1 MARLS
6 KIFCQRCMAANELG
20 QELCA
25 RCGTRLMLVVEPST
39 SRFEGGDVSGGI
51 EEHILERITV
61 IENSLS
67 RLVDKLGQLAD
78 LMLRQSRTAY
88 LDHALLDTL
97 VDVLNE
103 AGVIRRRAVEAAWRE
118 RYRREKPA
126 GTDPDREEVCERIV
140 ALYEG
145 EERELFTRLAREGF
159 ADVDAGKIADGLR
172 KLERAAALAPS
183 NAPLNTYLGVYYFGK
198 GKTALSRDYL
208 SRAFV
213 ADPENERVR
222 LLLGLSCGD
231 EGEPERAR
239 ALLSEAV
246 RRGGHSFAAHTAL
259 GRLAAAEADWKTA
272 LSEFKRALA
281 ARPGPEA
288 HYLLGLAQYQLGRD
302 RAALRHL
309 RKAVGLDAGYGA
321 ALYLLGLVYERLGER
336 ARARASFDAA
346 RAAGAGAGAR
356 RGAAARRSP
365 ARGAGEPPSLF
376 AAKGR
381 GKRRLVTGG
390 DERLAAALQED
401 ALRGAAPR

>member
-25 RCGTRLMLVVEPST
+25 RCGTRLMLVVEPSA

-51 EEHILERITV
+51 EEHILERISV

-126 GTDPDREEVCERIV
+126 GTDPDREEVCER
-140 ALYEG
+140 
-145 EERELFTRLAREGF
+145 
-159 ADVDAGKIADGLR
+159 
-172 KLERAAALAPS
+172 
-183 NAPLNTYLGVYYFGK
+183 
-198 GKTALSRDYL
+198 
-208 SRAFV
+208 
-213 ADPENERVR
+213 
-222 LLLGLSCGD
+222 
-231 EGEPERAR
+231 AR

-272 LSEFKRALA
+272 LSEFKQALA
-281 ARPGPEA
+281 ARPCPEA
-288 HYLLGLAQYQLGRD
+288 HYLLGLVYYETGRD
-302 RAALRHL
+302 RTALKHL
-309 RKAVGLDAGYGA
+309 RKAIEFDGSYA
-321 ALYLLGLVYERLGER
+321 AVVYLMGLVYERLGESR
-336 ARARASFDAA
+336 NARDYLEAA
-346 RAAGAGAGAR
+346 RAMGVKPR
-356 RGAAARRSP
+356 RGTPRGEAA
-365 ARGAGEPPSLF
+365 PPTLL
-376 AAKGR
+376 AAKG
-381 GKRRLVTGG
+381 K
-390 DERLAAALQED
+390 
-401 ALRGAAPR
+401 

>member
-61 IENSLS
+61 IETSLS

-88 LDHALLDTL
+88 LDHVLLDTL

-126 GTDPDREEVCERIV
+126 GLDPDRDAVCERIV
-140 ALYEG
+140 AVYEG
-145 EERELFTRLAREGF
+145 AERELFARLTREGF
-159 ADVDAGKIADGLR
+159 VDVDAGRVADGLR
-172 KLERAAALAPS
+172 KLERAAALAPG
-183 NAPLNTYLGVYYFGK
+183 NVPLNTYLGVYYFGK
-198 GKTALSRDYL
+198 GKTALARDYL

-213 ADPENERVR
+213 ADPENGRVQ

-246 RRGGHSFAAHTAL
+246 KRGGHSFAAHTAL

-272 LSEFKRALA
+272 LAEFKRALA
-281 ARPGPEA
+281 ARPCPEA
-288 HYLLGLAQYQLGRD
+288 HYLLGLVYYETGRN
-302 RAALRHL
+302 RSALKHL
-309 RKAVGLDAGYGA
+309 RKAIEMDATYTAVIYLMGLI
-321 ALYLLGLVYERLGER
+321 YERLGESR
-336 ARARASFDAA
+336 YARDYLEAA
-346 RAAGAGAGAR
+346 RAMGMKPRRNSAR
-356 RGAAARRSP
+356 SESA
-365 ARGAGEPPSLF
+365 PPTLLT
-376 AAKGR
+376 AKRR

-390 DERLAAALQED
+390 DARLAAALQQD
-401 ALRGAAPR
+401 ALGLNASR

>member
-1 MARLS
+1 MANRLS
-6 KIFCQRCMAANELG
+6 KIFCQRCMAPNELG

-25 RCGTRLMLVVEPST
+25 RCGTRLMLVVEPSA
-39 SRFEGGDVSGGI
+39 SRFEGGDVGGGM

-78 LMLRQSRTAY
+78 LLLRHSRTAY

-103 AGVIRRRAVEAAWRE
+103 AGVVRRRAVEAAWRE
-118 RYRREKPA
+118 RYRREN
-126 GTDPDREEVCERIV
+126 PDESDRMREEVCAEIV

-145 EERELFTRLAREGF
+145 EERGLFARLVREGF
-159 ADVDAGKIADGLR
+159 DALGEGEAAEGLR
-172 KLERAAALAPS
+172 RLERAAALAPE
-183 NAPLNTYLGVYYFGK
+183 NGPLNAYLGVHYFGK
-198 GKTALSRDYL
+198 GKTALARDYL

-213 ADPENERVR
+213 ADPENGRVR
-222 LLLGLSCGD
+222 LLLGLACGD

-239 ALLSEAV
+239 ALLSETV
-246 RRGGHSFAAHTAL
+246 RRGGHSFAAHCAL
-259 GRLAAAEADWKTA
+259 GRLAAAEGDWKTA

-281 ARPGPEA
+281 ARPCPEA
-288 HYLLGLAQYQLGRD
+288 HYLVALVYYQTGCD
-302 RAALRHL
+302 RTALRHL
-309 RKAVGLDAGYGA
+309 RKAVRADANYGA
-321 ALYLLGLVYERLGER
+321 ALYLSGLVYERLGER
-336 ARARASFDAA
+336 ERARASFDAA
-346 RAAGAGAGAR
+346 REAGGSRRRGARAR
-356 RGAAARRSP
+356 RGQGGGAAAK
-365 ARGAGEPPSLF
+365 PPSLF

-401 ALRGAAPR
+401 ALGGAAPR

>member
-1 MARLS
+1 MANRLS
-6 KIFCQRCMAANELG
+6 KIFCQRCMAGNEIG

-25 RCGTRLMLVVEPST
+25 RCGTRLMLVVEPSA
-39 SRFEGGDVSGGI
+39 SRFEGGGVSGGM
-51 EEHILERITV
+51 EEHILERISV

-67 RLVDKLGQLAD
+67 RLVDKLGQMAD
-78 LMLRQSRTAY
+78 LLLRHSRTAH

-103 AGVIRRRAVEAAWRE
+103 AGVVRRRVVEAAWRE
-118 RYRREKPA
+118 RYRHEKAVESGPVRDA
-126 GTDPDREEVCERIV
+126 VCEKIIS
-140 ALYEG
+140 LYEG
-145 EERELFTRLAREGF
+145 EERELFARLVREGF
-159 ADVDAGKIADGLR
+159 AAVDTGKAVEGLR
-172 KLERAAALAPS
+172 TLERAAALAPGF
-183 NAPLNTYLGVYYFGK
+183 APLNVYLGVHYFGK
-198 GKTALSRDYL
+198 GKTALARDHL

-222 LLLGLSCGD
+222 LLLGLACGD

-246 RRGGHSFAAHTAL
+246 RRGDHSFAAHCAL
-259 GRLAAAEADWKTA
+259 GRLAAAESDWKTA

-346 RAAGAGAGAR
+346 RAAGAGAR